1 MRDQRTTDPGLTPG
15 GTLQGDTNLDL
26 TPGGAPQGD
35 ADPDLTETTGPTRTV
50 GLTALAWRRFRQ
62 HRPAVAGIVVL
73 LVLTAATVLAPLIA
87 PYDPNHGD
95 FAAFN
100 AAPSGAHLLGTDF
113 GGRDALSRALYGG
126 RISLLIGGASM
137 LSAVLLGTL
146 LGALAGYAGGWV
158 DIVIMR
164 ATDVVLSFPLY
175 VLLFVLSAFLAGGGG
190 TQNIEVVVL
199 LLAAVGWTTIA
210 RLVRGE
216 FLTLRERDYVQAAR
230 AIGVSPAGIVLRH
243 LLPNAIAPIVV
254 NATLLVGGNII
265 LESVLSFFGFG
276 VQPPTSSW
284 GSMLADGLPYQ
295 VDAPWETVAPGLL
308 ILLTV
313 LSVNLVG
320 DGLRDALDPFSD
332 RASRRV

>member
-113 GGRDALSRALYGG
+113 GGRDVLSRALYGG
-126 RISLLIGGASM
+126 RISLLIGGAPM

-146 LGALAGYAGGWV
+146 LGALAGYAGGGSTSSSCAPR
-158 DIVIMR
+158 MSCSR
-164 ATDVVLSFPLY
+164 SRFTCCCSSSPP
-175 VLLFVLSAFLAGGGG
+175 SS
-190 TQNIEVVVL
+190 
-199 LLAAVGWTTIA
+199 
-210 RLVRGE
+210 
-216 FLTLRERDYVQAAR
+216 REREGHR
-230 AIGVSPAGIVLRH
+230 
-243 LLPNAIAPIVV
+243 
-254 NATLLVGGNII
+254 T
-265 LESVLSFFGFG
+265 
-276 VQPPTSSW
+276 
-284 GSMLADGLPYQ
+284 
-295 VDAPWETVAPGLL
+295 
-308 ILLTV
+308 
-313 LSVNLVG
+313 
-320 DGLRDALDPFSD
+320 
-332 RASRRV
+332 